1 MSRLVFDLSTEVFD
15 DSIGG
20 AAADAD
26 LFGDFVRFF
35 SLDRELND
43 FTIAGREV
51 VEESLERLGEDH
63 LILRGIGVVDHV
75 RIVARVG
82 VAERRLDAIVARLSD
97 VSKSF
102 SITPAHCHPREEL
115 FQILPGLKLILA
127 LNLMH
132 EEPAE
137 CGLDDV
143 FGVDFGSDRI
153 GDPASRQ
160 FGETIAQSPMDFG
173 GGVFVSAA

>member
-1 MSRLVFDLSTEVFD
+1 MYRLVFDLSPEVFD

-26 LFGDFVRFF
+26 LFGDLVRFF

-43 FTIAGREV
+43 FSIARRKV
-51 VEESLERLGEDH
+51 VEESLERFGEDH
-63 LILRGIGVVDHV
+63 FILRGIGVVDHV

-82 VAERRLDAIVARLSD
+82 VIDRRLDEIIARLSD

-102 SITPAHCHPREEL
+102 SITPAHRHPREEL
-115 FQILPGLKLILA
+115 FEILPGLKLIFSFK
-127 LNLMH
+127 LMR
-132 EEPAE
+132 EESAE
-137 CGLDDV
+137 GGLDDV

-160 FGETIAQSPMDFG
+160 FGETIAQSTMDFG
-173 GGVFVSAA
+173 GGGFVAAA